1 MGQKEHGMRIIELSA
16 ENVKRI
22 KAVSIKPAGP
32 VVEIT
37 GKNRS
42 GKTSVLD
49 SIWWALGGKDGIQA
63 VPLRKG
69 AEKGSIRLDLGDLI
83 VERKFNAS
91 GATTLT
97 VTNKGDKAL
106 HRSPQAVLDSLMG
119 RMSFDPLA
127 FAKQK
132 PRDQY
137 DEIRRIAKVTVDLDA
152 LDAANKADFD
162 KRTDINRR
170 TKLLKAQAEG
180 IHAPQDPP
188 VRVNVSQLAAEM
200 EAASRHNAA
209 LEAENRKRQQAERV
223 AQEANSHAEELA
235 RNLPKLLAS
244 MQSQMEVEISTIRQ
258 KYADSMAH
266 VRALCDDAARESEQK
281 LLAFRNMAHPGAP
294 IDISAIRAKI
304 EQAEQITRDCDLYEK
319 RAALM
324 SEAKAA
330 EAEAAALTAAIEQR
344 DSEKLTA
351 LQNAEMPVPGLS
363 LADGVVM
370 LDGLPLDQASDAQQ
384 LRLSVAVAMAANSKL
399 RVIRIRDGSLLDE
412 DGMKILAEMATESDY
427 QVWIERVDSSGEV
440 GIVMVDGEVAA
451 DHQAVSE

>member
-1 MGQKEHGMRIIELSA
+1 MRIIELSA

-37 GKNRS
+37 GKNGS

-91 GATTLT
+91 GTTTLT

-106 HRSPQAVLDSLMG
+106 HRSPQAVLDALMG

-137 DEIRRIAKVTVDLDA
+137 NEIRRIANVTMDLDA
-152 LDAANKADFD
+152 LDAANKIDFD
-162 KRTDINRR
+162 KRTEINRR
-170 TKLLKAQAEG
+170 AKTLRAQAEG
-180 IHAPQDPP
+180 INAPADPP
-188 VRVNVSQLAAEM
+188 ARVNVAKLAAEM
-200 EAASRHNAA
+200 EEASRYNAA
-209 LEAENRKRQQAERV
+209 LEAEKRKRESAEAAANMAQAQAHKLCADLPGVVESLQADMESEIKAVREKFAGRIGAARQAADSAV
-223 AQEANSHAEELA
+223 RGAEEKALA
-235 RNLPKLLAS
+235 
-244 MQSQMEVEISTIRQ
+244 V
-258 KYADSMAH
+258 
-266 VRALCDDAARESEQK
+266 
-281 LLAFRNMAHPGAP
+281 RNMAHPGAAV
-294 IDISAIRAKI
+294 DISAIRAKI
-304 EQAEQITRDCDLYEK
+304 EQAEQITRDCDLYQK

-344 DSEKLTA
+344 ESEKLAA

-370 LDGLPLDQASDAQQ
+370 LDGLPLEQASDAQQ